1 MSEIEFK
8 RKEKQ
13 IVETEVKETYPF
25 VYTIIKNN
33 FEQAICS
40 AGQTFSEQMFRHGEN
55 KYVQS
60 YTKVTE
66 PTLTEKSEVTLNKDE
81 RFTLPVTFPSLMSWV
96 CCEFDEFIV
105 HVNDNEIP
113 CRKQGIVMYPSWI
126 AGVEV
131 QALNDNQVVMYGSCS
146 VPLEHNHE

>member
-1 MSEIEFK
+1 MSQIEFK

-13 IVETEVKETYPF
+13 IVETEVKESYPF

-40 AGQTFSEQMFRHGEN
+40 AGQTFSKQMFRHGEN

-60 YTKVTE
+60 YTEVAE
-66 PTLTEKSEVTLNKDE
+66 PTITERSEVTLNKDE

-96 CCEFDEFIV
+96 CCESDEFIV
-105 HVNDNEIP
+105 YINENEIP
-113 CRKQGIVMYPSWI
+113 CHKQGIVIYPSWI
-126 AGVEV
+126 GGV
-131 QALNDNQVVMYGSCS
+131 QVEATATGQIIMHGSLS
-146 VPLEHNHE
+146 VPLKHKQ